1 MTPTFTDT
9 ILRQTL
15 TSDRC
20 SSFGSRY
27 YRVFLL
33 WNRMKVRVRS
43 VVKKSTKV
51 WQGRSSSLIDYH
63 MTHCIYQF
71 EIACTAAERST
82 TNIRRSCDTKIRRF
96 RCSISGC
103 RLIKPIL
110 SMVCSKKKTLIITR
124 QLNKPGERTT
134 HTLHFSATVPQV
146 WSMIPVATLKRIHTH
161 TTIGLRSGSRSS

>member
-1 MTPTFTDT
+1 
-9 ILRQTL
+9 
-15 TSDRC
+15 
-20 SSFGSRY
+20 
-27 YRVFLL
+27 
-33 WNRMKVRVRS
+33 
-43 VVKKSTKV
+43 
-51 WQGRSSSLIDYH
+51 

-96 RCSISGC
+96 RCSIGGC

-161 TTIGLRSGSRSS
+161 TTIGLRSGSRSSLIMCRAGETSSEQYQYKCVQDCAGKICAPDTNYQQIMN